1 MKLLRVEKISF
12 VICTYLRIT
21 TCCYLHL
28 KRVFIYQKIA
38 TPKQTQRT
46 TLHST
51 YQTMSETEAAA
62 AAAPAATDAPKKKG
76 GAGGKKTEKKATK
89 EPERRSARAKKAPVA
104 DTMTAPAVKAA
115 A

>member
-12 VICTYLRIT
+12 CHLHLRIT
-21 TCCYLHL
+21 TCCCRL
-28 KRVFIYQKIA
+28 KRVFIYHKIA
-38 TPKQTQRT
+38 TPQQTQRT
-46 TLHST
+46 TLHSI
-51 YQTMSETEAAA
+51 YQTMSETEAAAA

-76 GAGGKKTEKKATK
+76 GAGGKKKTEKATK
-89 EPERRSARAKKAPVA
+89 EPERRSSRAKKAPAA

>member
-1 MKLLRVEKISF
+1 MKLLRVKRSLLSSAPTSALQRAATYTSSGFSF
-12 VICTYLRIT
+12 I
-21 TCCYLHL
+21 
-28 KRVFIYQKIA
+28 KRLQHQSKHNEE
-38 TPKQTQRT
+38 QHS
-46 TLHST
+46 HST
-51 YQTMSETEAAA
+51 YQTMSETEA

-89 EPERRSARAKKAPVA
+89 EPERRSARAKKAPAA